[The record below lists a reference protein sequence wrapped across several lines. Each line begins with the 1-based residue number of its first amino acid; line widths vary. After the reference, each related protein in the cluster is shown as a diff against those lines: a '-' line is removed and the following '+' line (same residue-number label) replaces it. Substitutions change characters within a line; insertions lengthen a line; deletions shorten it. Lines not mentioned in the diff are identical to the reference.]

1 MVDKSDGV
9 LPLVTPA
16 QAGVHILSQVK
27 PGTSPSWI
35 PASAGMTESGDVQS
49 DRLLATGINPLGF
62 LWIIIFFSEAFVWDV
77 LEFYSGLK

>member
-1 MVDKSDGV
+1 MVNKSDGV

-16 QAGVHILSQVK
+16 KAGVHILSQVK

-49 DRLLATGINPLGF
+49 DKTFGNWYKSFRLPLDYHLLF
-62 LWIIIFFSEAFVWDV
+62 
-77 LEFYSGLK
+77 